1 MAQGLKRSWAAVSTT
16 CLGCMI
22 GALSI
27 PSNGKAQ
34 PATTSPNPSQ
44 AQCHQAFSKAPWEKS
59 LYEFPALALGAGP
72 GWRMLI
78 NKDVLVELYIT
89 DWDGQCWDINR
100 NPITSGAKKVETT
113 WQGQP
118 GKPDGGE
125 KYHYKVIVDND
136 KLILVLTDKERCQ
149 LSTVAG
155 NYPSLVNCKAEPDS
169 KHLLGLK
176 RHTLAG
182 H

>member
-1 MAQGLKRSWAAVSTT
+1 
-16 CLGCMI
+16 MI

-27 PSNGKAQ
+27 PSNAKAQ
-34 PATTSPNPSQ
+34 PAPTSPNPSQ

-100 NPITSGAKKVETT
+100 NPTTSGGKK
-113 WQGQP
+113 
-118 GKPDGGE
+118 
-125 KYHYKVIVDND
+125 
-136 KLILVLTDKERCQ
+136 
-149 LSTVAG
+149 
-155 NYPSLVNCKAEPDS
+155 
-169 KHLLGLK
+169 
-176 RHTLAG
+176 
-182 H
+182 